1 MEEDRGL
8 QAPKPLLLKGGRL
21 PLSGGDG
28 RRPEGV
34 GEATKWRGDSVKSKH
49 VPELTPRAKELR
61 KNMTPEER
69 RLWYDF
75 LRGYP
80 VRFLRQKVIDGY
92 IVDFYCASAKIVI
105 ELDGA
110 QHDTQEGA
118 EYDEERDK
126 LISAWGIEVVRVPNV
141 LIRESFEETC
151 RYIDQIV
158 KARVE
163 NRK

>member
-1 MEEDRGL
+1 MEEDRGR
-8 QAPKPLLLKGGRL
+8 QAPKPLVVKGGG
-21 PLSGGDG
+21 P
-28 RRPEGV
+28 P
-34 GEATKWRGDSVKSKH
+34 GETRWRGDSVKSKH

-80 VRFLRQKVIDGY
+80 VRFLRQKVIGGY